1 VSDLGREL
9 SFASFL
15 FPEPA
20 AGPGLVHQGEL
31 AEELGFDIVAVP
43 DHIDWPHRVEQW
55 TILSAVAARTRRI
68 KLLPA
73 VSALIVRPPAVLAK
87 AAWSLELIA
96 PGRLILG
103 IGTGA
108 LPTMRTIGER
118 PWTGREAVDRLR
130 EGMEVMRLLWKGEPK
145 VSYTGTYY
153 TLDEATPPP
162 PHQRKI
168 DIWIGANRPAM
179 RRLIA
184 QSADG
189 WFPGYNLFEPEDLRP
204 AVQHL
209 DDEILAAGR
218 RLTDV
223 RRVFNAIGRKIQ
235 PASEGFLIGPPE
247 QWVDELTRVV
257 LEFGFDTILYGD
269 RDATVEQ
276 LHVFAERVIPG
287 VKANVAGARAGA
299 PAARTA

>member
-1 VSDLGREL
+1 
-9 SFASFL
+9 
-15 FPEPA
+15 
-20 AGPGLVHQGEL
+20 
-31 AEELGFDIVAVP
+31 
-43 DHIDWPHRVEQW
+43 
-55 TILSAVAARTRRI
+55 
-68 KLLPA
+68 
-73 VSALIVRPPAVLAK
+73 
-87 AAWSLELIA
+87 
-96 PGRLILG
+96 
-103 IGTGA
+103 
-108 LPTMRTIGER
+108 
-118 PWTGREAVDRLR
+118 
-130 EGMEVMRLLWKGEPK
+130 MEVMRLLWTGEPK

-189 WFPGYNLFEPEDLRP
+189 WFPGYNLFEPEDLGP
-204 AVQHL
+204 AVRHL
-209 DDEILAAGR
+209 DEEILAAGR

-223 RRVFNAIGRKIQ
+223 RRVFNAIGRKVQ
-235 PASEGFLIGPPE
+235 PASDGFLIGPPE

-287 VKANVAGARAGA
+287 VRSNVAAARAGA

>member
-1 VSDLGREL
+1 MGDLGRDV

-20 AGPGLVHQGEL
+20 AGPGLVDQGEL

-68 KLLPA
+68 QLLPA
-73 VSALIVRPPAVLAK
+73 VSALIVRPPAVLFK

-108 LPTMRTIGER
+108 LPTVTTIGER

-130 EGMEVMRLLWKGEPK
+130 EGIEVIRLLWAGEPK
-145 VSYTGTYY
+145 VSYQGTYY
-153 TLDEATPPP
+153 TLADATPPP
-162 PHQRKI
+162 PHARGVA
-168 DIWIGANRPAM
+168 IWIGANRPSM
-179 RRLIA
+179 RKLIA

-189 WFPGYNLFEPEDLRP
+189 WFPGYNLFAPDDLAP

-209 DDEILAAGR
+209 DEEILAAGR

-223 RRVFNAIGRKIQ
+223 RRVYNAIGRKIQ
-235 PASEGFLIGPPE
+235 ATSDGFLVGPPD
-247 QWVDELTRVV
+247 QWVEELTRVV
-257 LEFGFDTILYGD
+257 LDYGFDTILYGD

-276 LHVFAERVIPG
+276 LHVFAEKVIPG
-287 VKANVAGARAGA
+287 VRSNVAAARAQGA
-299 PAARTA
+299 KVLTA